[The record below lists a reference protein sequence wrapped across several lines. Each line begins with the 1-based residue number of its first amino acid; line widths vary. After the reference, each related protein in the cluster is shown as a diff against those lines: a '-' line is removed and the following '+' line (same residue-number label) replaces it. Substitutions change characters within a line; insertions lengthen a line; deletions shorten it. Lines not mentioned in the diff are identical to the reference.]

1 MPGSLRRYAVDFDGD
16 GVIDLAGSADD
27 AIGSVANFLAQH
39 GWQENA
45 PIAVPVRV
53 EGVDAK
59 HLQAWLEA
67 GIRPILPAQALLDAG
82 ATVATATTAQVDGAR
97 NVTLVDLVTPDA
109 ATEYWLGYDNFY
121 VLTRYNRSSFYA
133 MSVYQL
139 ALRMREEKAEF

>member
-1 MPGSLRRYAVDFDGD
+1 
-16 GVIDLAGSADD
+16 
-27 AIGSVANFLAQH
+27 
-39 GWQENA
+39 
-45 PIAVPVRV
+45 
-53 EGVDAK
+53 VDAK

-82 ATVATATTAQVDGAR
+82 ATATTATTAQVDGAR
-97 NVTLVDLVTPDA
+97 NVTLADLVTPDA

-139 ALRMREEKAEF
+139 ALRRREEKAEF